1 MCINAGF
8 RSFCSTAETL
18 RRAGPVRPK
27 SQHSRGASM
36 KFTTSLIAMAVLG
49 AFLAL
54 SVPAQAQDAASQ
66 QRFQRMQTMM
76 DQAGKAKPADRQ
88 HFMADHTKL
97 MREQINSMRPMMGQ
111 GGMMG
116 QPQTGAP
123 PEADK
128 GYQMMQQRMDMM
140 QQMMDQMIQ
149 MQQLMLPPAK

>member
-1 MCINAGF
+1 
-8 RSFCSTAETL
+8 
-18 RRAGPVRPK
+18 
-27 SQHSRGASM
+27 M
-36 KFTTSLIAMAVLG
+36 KCATSVIPMAVLG
-49 AFLAL
+49 FFLSM
-54 SVPAQAQDAASQ
+54 SVPVQAQDAPSQ

-88 HFMADHTKL
+88 HLMADHMKL

-123 PEADK
+123 SDADK
-128 GYQMMQQRMDMM
+128 GYQMMQQRMDLM

-149 MQQLMLPPAK
+149 MQQMMLPPTK